1 MADDLHED
9 EDVRRG
15 LDAAVVRKFLSYVAP
30 YRPLVLRLVVVML
43 VFSLIDSLAPML
55 SKIAV
60 DRFAVPRRLD
70 GIQWFAAL
78 CIGIAL
84 GRGVMNLLMIRT
96 GGRIYTG
103 ISHDIRRDCFNH
115 LQELSLSYYDH
126 RPAGWLLARITSD
139 STRVGRSLS
148 WNMIDVVDGV
158 AKLILMTGLMLVL
171 DVRLALVVL
180 SVVPV
185 MALVIWWCQRISLER
200 FRAVRRVDSEI
211 TGALNEGIMG
221 APTVKTLV
229 REEANLREFGALTMR
244 MRDVSVSAARW
255 SSFYL
260 PLALLLGTVGSAL
273 ALWRGGTGVL
283 NGTVSYG
290 TLVAFVGYAV
300 AFFQPLQDLAR
311 RFPELQ
317 NAQAAAERILSL
329 LEAEPEIRDST
340 HVLACYGAAP
350 FAGAAPLPEF
360 RGEVEF
366 RGVSFHYVPGEPVLA
381 EVDLHVAPGEAIALV
396 GETGAGKTT
405 IANLVARFYEPT
417 AGAILIDGADYRELP
432 LAWLQGH
439 LGIVQQDPHM
449 FSGSVAANIRY
460 GKLDA
465 SAEEVVHAATL
476 VSAHPFI
483 AQLPGGYDFDAG
495 EGGRNLSTGQKQLIA
510 LARAMLADPRLLI
523 LDEATSSVD
532 TETEQSIQ
540 QAIGVVLRGRTS
552 LVIAHRLS
560 TIRSADRILLI
571 GDGGIMEQGSHREL
585 LRLDGGY
592 ARLYR
597 GQFLEERS
605 MRVIRSKAGTAPQAV
620 PS

>member
-1 MADDLHED
+1 MAHDLPED

-15 LDAAVVRKFLSYVAP
+15 LDAAVVRRSLAYVAP

-43 VFSLIDSLAPML
+43 VFSLIDSFAPIL

-70 GIQWFAAL
+70 GIHWLVAL
-78 CIGIAL
+78 CVAIAL
-84 GRGVMNLLMIRT
+84 GRGLMNLLMIRT

-115 LQELSLSYYDH
+115 LQELSFSYYDH

-158 AKLILMTGLMLVL
+158 AKLILMTTLMLIL
-171 DVRLALVVL
+171 HVRLALVVL
-180 SVVPV
+180 SIVPV

-200 FRAVRRVDSEI
+200 FRTVRRVNSEI
-211 TGALNEGIMG
+211 TAALNEGIMG

-229 REEANLREFGALTMR
+229 REEANLREFASLTLR
-244 MRDVSVSAARW
+244 MRDVSVGAARW

-317 NAQAAAERILSL
+317 SAQAAAERILSL
-329 LEAEPEIRDST
+329 LETEPEIRDRPE
-340 HVLACYGAAP
+340 VLERRGTTPAAGT
-350 FAGAAPLPEF
+350 ASLPEF
-360 RGEVEF
+360 HGEIEF
-366 RGVSFHYVPGEPVLA
+366 RRVSFHYVPEEPVLTDL
-381 EVDLHVAPGEAIALV
+381 DLHVTPGETIALV

-417 AGAILIDGADYRELP
+417 AGVILVDDTDYRELP

-449 FSGSVAANIRY
+449 FSGAVGANIRY
-460 GKLDA
+460 GRLDA
-465 SAEEVVHAATL
+465 TPREVEHAATL

-483 AQLPGGYDFDAG
+483 AQLPGGYEFDAG

-532 TETEQSIQ
+532 TETEQNIQ
-540 QAIGVVLRGRTS
+540 QAIAAVLRGRTS
-552 LVIAHRLS
+552 FVIAHRLS

-571 GDGGIMEQGSHREL
+571 GDGGIVEQGSHREL
-585 LRLDGGY
+585 LRLDGAY

-605 MRVIRSKAGTAPQAV
+605 IRVIRGTAAE
-620 PS
+620 

>member
-1 MADDLHED
+1 
-9 EDVRRG
+9 
-15 LDAAVVRKFLSYVAP
+15 
-30 YRPLVLRLVVVML
+30 
-43 VFSLIDSLAPML
+43 
-55 SKIAV
+55 
-60 DRFAVPRRLD
+60 
-70 GIQWFAAL
+70 
-78 CIGIAL
+78 
-84 GRGVMNLLMIRT
+84 MNLFMIRT

-148 WNMIDVVDGV
+148 WNMVDVIDGI
-158 AKLILMTGLMLVL
+158 AKLILMTALMLIL
-171 DVRLALVVL
+171 HVRLALVVL

-185 MALVIWWCQRISLER
+185 MGAVIWWCQRISLER
-200 FRAVRRVDSEI
+200 FRAVRRVNSEI
-211 TGALNEGIMG
+211 TAALNEGILG
-221 APTVKTLV
+221 APTIKTLV
-229 REEANLREFGALTMR
+229 REEANLREFASLTSR

-273 ALWRGGTGVL
+273 ALWRGGAGVL

-329 LEAEPEIRDST
+329 LEADPEIRDRPD
-340 HVLACYGAAP
+340 VLTRYGDASETAAL
-350 FAGAAPLPEF
+350 PLPEL
-360 RGEVEF
+360 RGEIEF
-366 RGVSFHYVPGEPVLA
+366 RDVSFHYVSEEPVLT
-381 EVDLHVAPGEAIALV
+381 DFSLHVTPGEAIALV

-417 AGAILIDGADYRELP
+417 AGTILVDGTEYRDLP

-449 FSGSVAANIRY
+449 FSGPVAANIRY
-460 GKLDA
+460 GRLDA
-465 SAEEVVHAATL
+465 CPEDVAQAAAL
-476 VSAHPFI
+476 VSADRFI
-483 AQLPGGYDFDAG
+483 TQLPGGYDFDAG

-540 QAIGVVLRGRTS
+540 QAIAAVLRGRTS
-552 LVIAHRLS
+552 FVIAHRLS

-571 GDGGIMEQGSHREL
+571 GDGGIVEQGSHREL
-585 LRLDGGY
+585 LGLGGAY
-592 ARLYR
+592 AKLYR
-597 GQFLEERS
+597 GQFLEEGS
-605 MRVIRSKAGTAPQAV
+605 IRVIRGAGAEGAQE
-620 PS
+620 